1 MGNSPKHYLE
11 YLIKNPNDKK
21 AINHLIETSF
31 LIAKTYLKMKYFSNH
46 EQKLKWSENLDDIA
60 MDAIVPLFI
69 VNGSGKLGIL
79 RALDNWES
87 DLKDNPDTLFFL
99 NRVIWK
105 RVEQTIIKLIKQKD
119 PIFAKI
125 HKNLSACV
133 SNYNLGKIN
142 YFGTLY
148 IVGNKVK
155 QISGKVIDNGEFEKL
170 PTYLFTKKQFELCN
184 GILTYLINNTDFFPA
199 IPMSQLVKR
208 LKVLHFADNL
218 GSDVVNNEF
227 GHNID
232 VDNALG
238 FSLDKIKDKIN
249 NFYIKHNKLNIN
261 DSTAIYNSFIIIAE
275 EMKNG
280 GVNSSLYEYLSV
292 EISGLTKDDFYKKYH
307 GIMNYLLNE
316 FKRNFIEF
324 VEEKSSK

>member
-1 MGNSPKHYLE
+1 MGENLHTLFIRLQKNELDRNE
-11 YLIKNPNDKK
+11 LNQLIQYCLNI
-21 AINHLIETSF
+21 ATSYIIF
-31 LIAKTYLKMKYFSNH
+31 KYFSSGESRFNY
-46 EQKLKWSENLDDIA
+46 DISVQDLA
-60 MDAIVPLFI
+60 VDSIAPLFI
-69 VNGSGKLGIL
+69 INGTGKMGLINSL
-79 RALDNWES
+79 YNWNNDITNKHEAA
-87 DLKDNPDTLFFL
+87 FFL
-99 NRVIWK
+99 NKIVWN
-105 RVEQTIIKLIKQKD
+105 RVEQTVVKIIKQKD

-133 SNYNLGKIN
+133 LNYNLGKIN

-155 QISGKVIDNGEFEKL
+155 QISGKVIDNDEFEKL

-184 GILTYLINNTDFFPA
+184 GILTYLINNTVFFPA

-208 LKVLHFADNL
+208 LKALHFASNL
-218 GSDVVNNEF
+218 GSDIVNSEF
-227 GHNID
+227 GHNMDI
-232 VDNALG
+232 DNALG

-249 NFYIKHNKLNIN
+249 NFYIKHNKLNTN
-261 DSTAIYNSFIIIAE
+261 DSTAIYNSFIAIAE

-280 GVNSSLYEYLSV
+280 GLNSSLYEYLSV